1 MSPFFLIFC
10 IVSCRCERDVKG
22 VWNSWFGWKCLQNS
36 TVQRRLRDDLSAAIG
51 AEPEGNTHSQR
62 DTQIGAEYNRWGW
75 RGGKTCHLF
84 NYVVALGNPHQNG
97 SNFMSST
104 TQARHKQDMSW
115 QEWKWTFQ
123 VSEYWWFI
131 FHLNVEKAIY
141 ISILLSSGHTALS
154 HIHRSWNLRINAL
167 QKATSFKLVLNLW
180 PTGYK
185 TSEQSCPALK
195 YTYKVIREKKQWDT
209 LIWTV
214 LPTWPE

>member
-1 MSPFFLIFC
+1 MIINNHVISSKKWVNFSLIFL

-84 NYVVALGNPHQNG
+84 NYVVALGYSDQYG

-123 VSEYWWFI
+123 ESEYWWFI
-131 FHLNVEKAIY
+131 FHLNVEKANIPLDITNKWTY
-141 ISILLSSGHTALS
+141 SCHN
-154 HIHRSWNLRINAL
+154 HRSLNLRINAL

-180 PTGYK
+180 PTCYK
-185 TSEQSCPALK
+185 TSEPSCPSSSNTHTR
-195 YTYKVIREKKQWDT
+195 Y
-209 LIWTV
+209 
-214 LPTWPE
+214 